1 MSFSVL
7 GGILLNVGA
16 FFTMKGRIYKA
27 VSAYLLADVCWIVV
41 AYQKDDLLG
50 MVLIVLGTLFGVV
63 ALIKM
68 YTGKMKKV
76 L

>member
-7 GGILLNVGA
+7 GGILLNIGA
-16 FFTMKGRIYKA
+16 FYTMKGHIYKA
-27 VSAYLLADVCWIVV
+27 VGAYLFADVCWIVV